1 VQGAAWFVGVLGF
14 DKCFQICQVHFP
26 EIAILIEPGIDGTK
40 RFGIELID
48 AVATFAV
55 FANQMGAAKEA
66 KVLGDRRTRDGES
79 PSDFTC
85 RLAAAPKQIEDSAAG
100 GVGQSLESSFRRI
113 CNRTV
118 SHNA

>member
-1 VQGAAWFVGVLGF
+1 MQLGFVGVLSF

-26 EIAILIEPGIDGTK
+26 EVAILIEPGIDGTK
-40 RFGIELID
+40 RLGIELID

-55 FANQMGAAKEA
+55 FANQVGAAKEA

-85 RLAAAPKQIEDSAAG
+85 RLAAATEQIEDSAAG
-100 GVGQSLESSFRRI
+100 GVSERLESGLGRI